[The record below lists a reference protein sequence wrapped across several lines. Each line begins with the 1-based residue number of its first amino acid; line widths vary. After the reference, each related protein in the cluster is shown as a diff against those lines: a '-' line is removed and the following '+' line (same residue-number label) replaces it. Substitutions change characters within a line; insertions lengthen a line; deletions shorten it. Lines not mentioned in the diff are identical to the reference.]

1 MVYNVKNEKF
11 HCSTWIMVRKQ
22 KILENETQTLYDLDV
37 GRKLNNVE
45 NETRKMYVLEYVEKH

>member
-1 MVYNVKNEKF
+1 MKNI
-11 HCSTWIMVRKQ
+11 HCSTWIMAMKL

-45 NETRKMYVLEYVEKH
+45 YETGIMYVLEYVEKY

>member
-1 MVYNVKNEKF
+1 MARKLKNL
-11 HCSTWIMVRKQ
+11 Q
-22 KILENETQTLYDLDV
+22 NETQTLYDLEC

>member
-1 MVYNVKNEKF
+1 MKNI
-11 HCSTWIMVRKQ
+11 HCSTWIMARKL

-45 NETRKMYVLEYVEKH
+45 NKTRKMYVLEYVEKH